1 MSNFGY
7 FVSNLSNRG
16 MGRALRH
23 RDYRLYAL
31 AGWVSNIGLWVQ
43 RTALFWLTWELTGSY
58 STLGGIA
65 FAEAIMTILVMPYA
79 GTLTD
84 RFNRLKMAIGTQS
97 ALLLVGV
104 IIATLSALDLIT
116 INILFGLVMI
126 NGVAEGFWT
135 PLRMTMQP
143 SLVPKEDLP
152 AALGFSAT
160 MFNLAQF
167 IGPALGGIIVASLGV
182 TYAFSFNAASF
193 LGYLL
198 VLFVIKL
205 RYEQIT
211 PHKTIGFI
219 KEFKEG
225 LVYIAET
232 PGLKRF
238 LLLSLGI
245 SLFMRAYRELFA
257 GISDGIFGMGVE
269 GLAILSSAAGL
280 GAMVTAIY
288 IGSFGKIAGLIK
300 IIMIALLVAMI
311 TQIVLASTSI
321 FWVAVVCAAILS
333 GTSTYAGIGGQLV
346 VQNTIHGAVR
356 GRVMSIWG
364 IVLRGGPASG
374 AWMVGAF
381 ASYSNLQFAFI
392 VATTLFLVIWL
403 WTVPKTTEMA
413 ENLERSA
420 EQRDSYLS

>member
-7 FVSNLSNRG
+7 FVANLGNRG

-23 RDYRLYAL
+23 RDFTLYAL

-43 RTALFWLTWELTGSY
+43 RTALFWLTWELTGSF

-65 FAEAIMTILVMPYA
+65 FAEAIMTILIMPYA

-84 RFNRLKMAIGTQS
+84 RFDRLKMARITQL
-97 ALLLVGV
+97 ALCVIGV
-104 IIATLSALDLIT
+104 IIASLSALELIT
-116 INILFGLVMI
+116 INILFGLVML

-135 PLRMTMQP
+135 PVRMTMQP
-143 SLVPKEDLP
+143 SLVPKEDLA

-167 IGPALGGIIVASLGV
+167 IGPALGGVIVATLGV
-182 TYAFSFNAASF
+182 TYAFSFNAISF

-198 VLFVIKL
+198 VLLIITL
-205 RYEQIT
+205 RYEQTT
-211 PHKTIGFI
+211 PHKSLGFV

-225 LVYIAET
+225 LVYISQT
-232 PGLKRF
+232 SGLKQF
-238 LLLSLGI
+238 LLLSMGI

-280 GAMVTAIY
+280 GAMITAIY
-288 IGSFGKIAGLIK
+288 LGSSGKITGLIK
-300 IIMIALLVAMI
+300 TIIIALILAMT
-311 TQIVLASTSI
+311 TQIVLATTNI

-333 GTSTYAGIGGQLV
+333 AVATYAGIGGQLV

-364 IVLRGGPASG
+364 VILRGGPASG
-374 AWMVGAF
+374 AWMIGTLTT
-381 ASYSNLQFAFI
+381 YSNLQSAFI
-392 VATTLFLVIWL
+392 IATTLFLFIWL
-403 WTVPKTTEMA
+403 WAVPKTTEMSK
-413 ENLERSA
+413 NLERSA
-420 EQRDSYLS
+420 EQRDADIN

>member
-7 FVSNLSNRG
+7 FVSNLGNRG

-23 RDYRLYAL
+23 RDFRLYAL

-43 RTALFWLTWELTGSY
+43 RTALFWLTWKLTGSY
-58 STLGGIA
+58 SILGGIA
-65 FAEAIMTILVMPYA
+65 FAEAIMTIIIMPYA

-84 RFNRLKMAIGTQS
+84 RFNRLRMAMITQLS
-97 ALLLVGV
+97 LLLIGV
-104 IIATLSALDLIT
+104 VIATLSALDLIT

-143 SLVPKEDLP
+143 SLVPKKDLP

-182 TYAFSFNAASF
+182 TFAFAFNAASF
-193 LGYLL
+193 LGYLF
-198 VLFVIKL
+198 VLSIIKIH
-205 RYEQIT
+205 YEQIT
-211 PHKTIGFI
+211 PHETTGFI
-219 KEFKEG
+219 HEFKEG
-225 LVYIAET
+225 LRYIAET
-232 PGLKRF
+232 SGLKQF
-238 LLLSLGI
+238 LFLALGV

-280 GAMVTAIY
+280 GAMITAIY
-288 IGSFGKIAGLIK
+288 IGSFGRISGLIK
-300 IIMIALLVAMI
+300 IIMVVLFVAMI
-311 TQIVLASTSI
+311 TQIILASTNL
-321 FWVAVVCAAILS
+321 FWIAVFCAAILS
-333 GTSTYAGIGGQLV
+333 GTSTYAGIGGQLI
-346 VQNTIHGAVR
+346 VQNTIHGSVR

-364 IVLRGGPASG
+364 IILRGGPASG
-374 AWMVGAF
+374 AWMVGLV
-381 ASYSNLQFAFI
+381 ASHSNLQFAFI
-392 VATTLFLVIWL
+392 SATTLFLFIWL
-403 WTVPKTTEMA
+403 WTITKTTAMA
-413 ENLERSA
+413 KNLERSA
-420 EQRDSYLS
+420 EQRNLDLN

>member
-7 FVSNLSNRG
+7 FVSNLGNRG

-23 RDYRLYAL
+23 RDFTLYAL
-31 AGWVSNIGLWVQ
+31 AGWVSNVGLWVQ

-58 STLGGIA
+58 STLGAIA
-65 FAEAIMTILVMPYA
+65 FAEAIMTILIMPYA

-84 RFNRLKMAIGTQS
+84 RFNRLKMAIITQS
-97 ALLLVGV
+97 GLLLIGV
-104 IIATLSALDLIT
+104 VITLMSALDLIT
-116 INILFGLVMI
+116 INILFSLVMI

-143 SLVPKEDLP
+143 SLVPKKDLP

-167 IGPALGGIIVASLGV
+167 IGPALGGIIIASFGV
-182 TYAFSFNAASF
+182 TFAFAFNAASF
-193 LGYLL
+193 LGYLI
-198 VLFVIKL
+198 VLCFITL
-205 RYEQIT
+205 HYEQIT
-211 PHKTIGFI
+211 PHKPTGFLR
-219 KEFKEG
+219 EFREG
-225 LVYIAET
+225 LVYITET
-232 PGLKRF
+232 SGLKRF

-288 IGSFGKIAGLIK
+288 LGSFGKIKGLIK
-300 IIMIALLVAMI
+300 IIIIALLLAII
-311 TQIVLASTSI
+311 TQIVLASTNS
-321 FWVAVVCAAILS
+321 FWVAVICSAILS

-346 VQNTIHGAVR
+346 VQNTIHGDVR

-364 IVLRGGPASG
+364 IILRGGPASG
-374 AWMVGAF
+374 AWVVGTLAG
-381 ASYSNLQFAFI
+381 YSNLQI
-392 VATTLFLVIWL
+392 SLVSVTILFLFIWL
-403 WTVPKTTEMA
+403 WAAPQTNQMSKD
-413 ENLERSA
+413 LERSA
-420 EQRDSYLS
+420 EQRDSGLG